1 MPAKAEQRRIEQ
13 RLFFSLINIKLTF
26 ATGCDRKI
34 TLSTFEVF
42 CVKKAVI
49 ILGHGSR
56 SAGADDAV
64 RKIAAELGQSGRY
77 EITEYAFLQFMQPSL
92 HEALEECVGRSAE
105 KIIIIPFFLQ
115 PGTHVTKDIPAYI
128 DQAKKQYPGIEII
141 VTDFVGSHPLMTT
154 IVLDLIEKN
163 K

>member
-1 MPAKAEQRRIEQ
+1 M
-13 RLFFSLINIKLTF
+13 
-26 ATGCDRKI
+26 
-34 TLSTFEVF
+34 
-42 CVKKAVI
+42 KKAVI

-64 RKIAAELGQSGRY
+64 RKLAAEVRKNGGY

-92 HEALEECVGRSAE
+92 QEALDNCIGHGAE

-115 PGTHVTKDIPAYI
+115 PGTHVMKDVPAYLAR
-128 DQAKKQYPGIEII
+128 AKKQHPGIDIV
-141 VTDFVGSHPLMTT
+141 VTDFVGSHPLMLT